1 MKLFWLENDYKDD
14 RRLYNRLKVDIPIII
29 YIEGKEL
36 DGALKD
42 ISENG
47 VKISI
52 SDIQDIKK
60 GDFISFIYVDTI
72 DCLALSYNI
81 KASARV
87 IRTNKTIDGYDIG
100 CSICVRDSWS
110 EYVSQK
116 KVEQYLK
123 VTCPI
128 VLSATQ
134 RTHSNYDLQNIVF

>member
-1 MKLFWLENDYKDD
+1 MKLFWLENDYKED

-60 GDFISFIYVDTI
+60 VILS
-72 DCLALSYNI
+72 LSYMQI
-81 KASARV
+81 LLIVQHSP
-87 IRTNKTIDGYDIG
+87 TI
-100 CSICVRDSWS
+100 
-110 EYVSQK
+110 
-116 KVEQYLK
+116 
-123 VTCPI
+123 
-128 VLSATQ
+128 
-134 RTHSNYDLQNIVF
+134 